1 MTAEGTQSRFGIV
14 QWAIVVLT
22 LTTALIHIWLAVP
35 DTMVAFY
42 LNGAG
47 YIALLIALYSPQLSR
62 WQRLAR
68 IGLIG
73 YTLLTIVLWI
83 LIGAQNPLAY
93 ADKLVEVLLVIALGL
108 EWREAAAPASLQDR
122 VQ

>member
-14 QWAIVVLT
+14 QGAIVVLT

-47 YIALLIALYSPQLSR
+47 YIALLIALYLPQLSS

-108 EWREAAAPASLQDR
+108 EWRQATAPASLQDR